1 MTKQI
6 EGITVVMRYNKNLK
20 NLTMKVKEQIKELL
34 GIQSDVNVIKYSK
47 NNLEK
52 HLLKRNHIDALKYF
66 DKIEDILEEPDYVGI
81 NPNEKSECLEYIKVF
96 DENILVALK
105 IHSSEEFYYIP
116 SMYTIT
122 DYKLQSRL
130 FSGRLKKVDKK
141 IDR

>member
-1 MTKQI
+1 
-6 EGITVVMRYNKNLK
+6 MRYNKNVK

-81 NPNEKSECLEYIKVF
+81 NPNEKSECLEYVKVF

>member
-1 MTKQI
+1 
-6 EGITVVMRYNKNLK
+6 MRYNKNVK

-66 DKIEDILEEPDYVGI
+66 DKIEDIIEEPDYVGI
-81 NPNEKSECLEYIKVF
+81 NPNEKSECLEYVKVF

>member
-1 MTKQI
+1 
-6 EGITVVMRYNKNLK
+6 MRYNKNVE
-20 NLTMKVKEQIKELL
+20 NLAMKVKKQIKELL

-96 DENILVALK
+96 DKNILVALK

>member
-1 MTKQI
+1 
-6 EGITVVMRYNKNLK
+6 MRYNKNVE
-20 NLTMKVKEQIKELL
+20 NLAMKVKKQIKELL

-81 NPNEKSECLEYIKVF
+81 NSNEKSECLEYIKVF

>member
-1 MTKQI
+1 
-6 EGITVVMRYNKNLK
+6 MRYNKNVE
-20 NLTMKVKEQIKELL
+20 NLAMKVKKQIKELL

>member
-6 EGITVVMRYNKNLK
+6 EGITVVMRYNKDVE

>member
-1 MTKQI
+1 
-6 EGITVVMRYNKNLK
+6 MRYNKNVE
-20 NLTMKVKEQIKELL
+20 NLAMKVKKQIKELL

-81 NPNEKSECLEYIKVF
+81 NSNEKSECLEYIKVF

-116 SMYTIT
+116 SMYRIT

>member
-1 MTKQI
+1 
-6 EGITVVMRYNKNLK
+6 
-20 NLTMKVKEQIKELL
+20 MKVKKKIKELL

-81 NPNEKSECLEYIKVF
+81 NPNEKPKCLEYVKVF

-116 SMYTIT
+116 SMYMIT

>member
-1 MTKQI
+1 
-6 EGITVVMRYNKNLK
+6 MRYNKNVE
-20 NLTMKVKEQIKELL
+20 NLTMKVKKQIKELL

-81 NPNEKSECLEYIKVF
+81 NPNEKLECLDYVKVF

>member
-1 MTKQI
+1 
-6 EGITVVMRYNKNLK
+6 MRYNKNVE

-81 NPNEKSECLEYIKVF
+81 NLNEKSECLEYVKVF

>member
-1 MTKQI
+1 
-6 EGITVVMRYNKNLK
+6 MRYNKNVE
-20 NLTMKVKEQIKELL
+20 NLAMKVKKQIKELL

-52 HLLKRNHIDALKYF
+52 YLLKRNHIDALKYF

>member
-1 MTKQI
+1 
-6 EGITVVMRYNKNLK
+6 MRYNKNVE
-20 NLTMKVKEQIKELL
+20 NLAMKVKKQIKELL
-34 GIQSDVNVIKYSK
+34 GIKSDVNVIKYSK

>member
-1 MTKQI
+1 
-6 EGITVVMRYNKNLK
+6 
-20 NLTMKVKEQIKELL
+20 MKVKKQIKELL

-81 NPNEKSECLEYIKVF
+81 NPNEKSKCLEYVKVF

-116 SMYTIT
+116 SMYMIT

>member
-1 MTKQI
+1 
-6 EGITVVMRYNKNLK
+6 MRYNKNVE
-20 NLTMKVKEQIKELL
+20 NLAMKVKKQIKELL

-52 HLLKRNHIDALKYF
+52 HLLKRNHIEALKYF

-96 DENILVALK
+96 DKNILVALK

>member
-1 MTKQI
+1 
-6 EGITVVMRYNKNLK
+6 MRYNKNVE

-66 DKIEDILEEPDYVGI
+66 DKIEDIIEEPDYVGI
-81 NPNEKSECLEYIKVF
+81 NPNEKSECLEYVKVF

-116 SMYTIT
+116 SMYMIT

>member
-1 MTKQI
+1 
-6 EGITVVMRYNKNLK
+6 MRYNKNVE
-20 NLTMKVKEQIKELL
+20 NLAMKVKKQIKELL

-81 NPNEKSECLEYIKVF
+81 NSNEKSECLEYIKVF

-130 FSGRLKKVDKK
+130 FGRLKKVDKK

>member
-1 MTKQI
+1 
-6 EGITVVMRYNKNLK
+6 
-20 NLTMKVKEQIKELL
+20 MKVKEQIKELL
-34 GIQSDVNVIKYSK
+34 GIQSDINVIKYSK

>member
-1 MTKQI
+1 
-6 EGITVVMRYNKNLK
+6 MRYNKNLK

>member
-1 MTKQI
+1 MW
-6 EGITVVMRYNKNLK
+6 YNKNVED
-20 NLTMKVKEQIKELL
+20 LTMKVKKQIKELL

-66 DKIEDILEEPDYVGI
+66 DKIEDILDEPDYVGI
-81 NPNEKSECLEYIKVF
+81 NPNEKSECLEYVKVF
-96 DENILVALK
+96 DKNILVALK

-141 IDR
+141 TDK

>member
-1 MTKQI
+1 MI
-6 EGITVVMRYNKNLK
+6 YNKNVE

-81 NPNEKSECLEYIKVF
+81 NPNEKSECLEYVKVF

>member
-1 MTKQI
+1 
-6 EGITVVMRYNKNLK
+6 MRYNKNVE
-20 NLTMKVKEQIKELL
+20 NLTMKVKKQIKELL

-66 DKIEDILEEPDYVGI
+66 DKIEDIIEEPDYVGI
-81 NPNEKSECLEYIKVF
+81 NPNEKSECLEYVKVF